1 MPKLASNASMSAE
14 TAGDEIHRKR
24 EDEGIEE
31 ETEDAVRQHHPAHGP
46 RRHLHVGDLARHA
59 DDIGEIEK
67 IPIVRQFVAGKF
79 EAAAILSSL
88 ARRVVAVE
96 MMTVMQREHGMNHG
110 PRREN
115 GQRRQHESYR
125 EYGIGRVSRLD
136 ETETERQQADER
148 G

>member
-88 ARRVVAVE
+88 ARRVVAVNDDSNAARTRYE
-96 MMTVMQREHGMNHG
+96 PWSTTREWSAPPTRVV
-110 PRREN
+110 PRVR
-115 GQRRQHESYR
+115 YR
-125 EYGIGRVSRLD
+125 SRVPP
-136 ETETERQQADER
+136 
-148 G
+148 